1 MRDILQEG
9 KYFSK
14 KCTDA
19 VTLMSKA
26 CRDLSKAEEIVS
38 DLKFYFDTHEIDGA
52 WEAGTQYRL
61 SESIDE
67 LEKGVQVIKNYLL

>member
-1 MRDILQEG
+1 MKEES

-19 VTLMSKA
+19 VTLMLKA
-26 CRDLSKAEEIVS
+26 CRDLGKAEEIVS

-52 WEAGTQYRL
+52 WEPNTRYRL
-61 SESIDE
+61 NDSIDN
-67 LEKGVQVIKNYLL
+67 LEMGVLDIKKYLL

>member
-1 MRDILQEG
+1 MKEEN

-38 DLKFYFDTHEIDGA
+38 DLKFYVDTHEIDGA

-67 LEKGVQVIKNYLL
+67 LEKGVQIIKNYLL